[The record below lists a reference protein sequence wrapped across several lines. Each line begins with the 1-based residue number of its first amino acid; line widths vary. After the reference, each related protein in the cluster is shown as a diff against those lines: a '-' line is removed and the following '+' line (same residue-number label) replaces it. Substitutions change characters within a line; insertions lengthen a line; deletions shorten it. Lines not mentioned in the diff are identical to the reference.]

1 MDPSPLRQWLNKLD
15 CFIHTA
21 MLLFL
26 SNGIIY
32 LFMMY
37 LLVCSCKALVSFG
50 LTNITMKTANIYKDK
65 NNIPETRTL
74 VIQNTYLPNIFTYH
88 DIPGHFSFFLKLC
101 RRQNIKLSLRAGI
114 RSPKICYQPHDRHCL
129 QLRGVVP
136 CRNFDL
142 NSYLNRFY
150 VSVFVESKIKINAD
164 FTLA

>member
-114 RSPKICYQPHDRHCL
+114 RSPKICFQIDCFTNL
-129 QLRGVVP
+129 TIGTA
-136 CRNFDL
+136 C
-142 NSYLNRFY
+142 NSAALFPAG
-150 VSVFVESKIKINAD
+150 IL
-164 FTLA
+164 T